1 MRAFVITMIF
11 SLAAAAPS
19 WAQDANGVMM
29 VVKGDIKVTSGKDG
43 KTEGAKVGRKV
54 FAGDSITAGPDS
66 RAKVVMSDRNI
77 LNVSPDSKIVI
88 EKYATDAKGDSKN
101 VEIKVEYGKVR
112 AQIEQ
117 KYDGDKSKFNIK
129 TPTAVAGVRGTDFIT
144 GFNRTTRQTSV
155 ITFSGMVAVGNMG
168 PNGQIQNAVFVRPG
182 QTTNVGVGATPEAP
196 KAMPKEEL
204 NQMNQDSA
212 AAAPAPAAP
221 QTQTAAPAP
230 QDQPKQENQAPAPAS
245 AANAPA
251 PTSSEPKNDRGP
263 ASVSGSNSN
272 PPATAAT
279 SAPAQAN
286 APAPA
291 TKAPET
297 RTPASVAPS
306 MGPIVLDT
314 AALPQGKGPNIP
326 KMPVGGNNLVPVPTQ
341 NQFVNEVIRGGGKSK
356 VTIEIRK

>member
-1 MRAFVITMIF
+1 MKAFVITVIF
-11 SLAAAAPS
+11 ALAAAPS
-19 WAQDANGVMM
+19 WAQEANGVMM

-54 FAGDSITAGPDS
+54 FAGDSIMAGPDS

-88 EKYATDAKGDSKN
+88 EKYATDAKGESKN

-144 GFNRTTRQTSV
+144 GFNRQTRQTSV
-155 ITFSGMVAVGNMG
+155 VTFSGMVAVGNMG

-182 QTTNVGVGATPEAP
+182 QTTNVGAGATPEPP
-196 KAMPKEEL
+196 KAMPKEDL

-212 AAAPAPAAP
+212 GTTPPGPTNAQAPAA
-221 QTQTAAPAP
+221 
-230 QDQPKQENQAPAPAS
+230 NQ
-245 AANAPA
+245 NAPA
-251 PTSSEPKNDRGP
+251 PTSSENNGDRAP
-263 ASVSGSNSN
+263 ASVSGGNPNSA
-272 PPATAAT
+272 PASATGAPNST
-279 SAPAQAN
+279 SAPAPAA
-286 APAPA
+286 APAPT
-291 TKAPET
+291 TKAPD
-297 RTPASVAPS
+297 RAPASMAPS

-314 AALPQGKGPNIP
+314 GALPQGKGPNIP
-326 KMPVGGNNLVPVPTQ
+326 KLPVGGTSLVPVPVQ
-341 NQFVNEVIRGGGKSK
+341 NQFVNELIRGNGKSK
-356 VTIEIRK
+356 VTIEIQR

>member
-1 MRAFVITMIF
+1 MKAFVITVIF
-11 SLAAAAPS
+11 ALAAAPS
-19 WAQDANGVMM
+19 WAQEANGVMM

-54 FAGDSITAGPDS
+54 FAGDSIMAGPDS

-88 EKYATDAKGDSKN
+88 EKYATDAKGESKN

-144 GFNRTTRQTSV
+144 GFNRQTRQTSV
-155 ITFSGMVAVGNMG
+155 VTFSGMVAVGNMG

-182 QTTNVGVGATPEAP
+182 QTTNVGAGATPEPP
-196 KAMPKEEL
+196 KAMPKEDL

-212 AAAPAPAAP
+212 GTAP
-221 QTQTAAPAP
+221 
-230 QDQPKQENQAPAPAS
+230 PAPAS
-245 AANAPA
+245 ANAQAPAANPNAPA
-251 PTSSEPKNDRGP
+251 PTSSEPSGDRAPASVSGANSNSSPPASTAAPASASTSAAAPPPAAPPTPTAKTPDRGP
-263 ASVSGSNSN
+263 ASMS
-272 PPATAAT
+272 
-279 SAPAQAN
+279 
-286 APAPA
+286 
-291 TKAPET
+291 
-297 RTPASVAPS
+297 PS

-326 KMPVGGNNLVPVPTQ
+326 KLPVGGTNLVPVPTQ

-356 VTIEIRK
+356 VTIEIQR